1 LDIRHAGP
9 YAVVERVG
17 THAYRLQL
25 PETMKIHDVFRI
37 SLLRPYHAPTYPGQA
52 TTVPGPVE
60 VDSEGEEQFEVANI
74 INSRNNARTGR
85 LQDLV
90 EWLGYEGT
98 DEHTSWEPKDN
109 VISAKEKI
117 EEFHLRYPD
126 KPSSDL
132 HKRQR
137 TRRNAPSCH
146 DRKSLVQ
153 LPHIG
158 API

>member
-1 LDIRHAGP
+1 M
-9 YAVVERVG
+9 
-17 THAYRLQL
+17 LQ
-25 PETMKIHDVFRI
+25 PTPD
-37 SLLRPYHAPTYPGQA
+37 RPPQCPDQWKSTAK
-52 TTVPGPVE
+52 
-60 VDSEGEEQFEVANI
+60 EQFEVANI

-126 KPSSDL
+126 KPSSDIR
-132 HKRQR
+132 KRQR
-137 TRRNAPSCH
+137 TTAKR
-146 DRKSLVQ
+146 
-153 LPHIG
+153 I
-158 API
+158 